1 MRKRD
6 RVYRRTDSGRKA
18 LGNDKSGLP
27 PTYRKILGL
36 IDQPTDS
43 HEVIR
48 IMLESSEEQIL
59 AWLDELESL
68 CYVACNPTPVTDEPV
83 RRQVAHVAPQKKN
96 PGGKIGRTDRGK
108 GARAPVRRSR
118 RVGR

>member
-1 MRKRD
+1 MKRRN
-6 RVYRRTDSGRKA
+6 RVYRRTASGRKA
-18 LGNDKSGLP
+18 WGNEESGLP
-27 PTYRKILGL
+27 PTDRKILGL
-36 IDQPTDS
+36 IDQATDS

-48 IMLESSEEQIL
+48 IMPESSEEQIL
-59 AWLDELESL
+59 AWLDELETL
-68 CYVACNPTPVTDEPV
+68 CYVACNPTPATDEPV

-118 RVGR
+118 RGGR